1 MIKKF
6 QDFINE
12 GENPEIFSGYNGR
25 YLFDI
30 DKAYSLIN
38 SGDIQSI
45 RKTYPPYLL
54 NQYSRED
61 FSFVDPL
68 KMQKLKGEMD
78 YSRPLGLL
86 VKFKNPETP
95 EDGGEWILID
105 GNHRVR
111 TAAED
116 GKPGDLIV
124 VPNPSDVDRFM
135 TVDTDIPHE
144 LFPDY

>member
-12 GENPEIFSGYNGR
+12 GKEPEIFSGYNGR
-25 YLFDI
+25 YLFDV

-38 SGDIQSI
+38 SGEIGSI

-68 KMQKLKGEMD
+68 KMQKLKGKMD
-78 YSRPLGLL
+78 YSLPIGLL

-111 TAAED
+111 TAAEE